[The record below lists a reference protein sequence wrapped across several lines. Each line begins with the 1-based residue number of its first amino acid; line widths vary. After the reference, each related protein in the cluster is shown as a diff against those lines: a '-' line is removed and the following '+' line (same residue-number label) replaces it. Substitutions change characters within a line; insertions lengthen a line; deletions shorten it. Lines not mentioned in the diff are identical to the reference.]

1 MKYIIT
7 ATVSL
12 IFGVSL
18 WSSLKGQPV
27 LPPIVLS
34 PFSLG
39 SVELR
44 DEKKDSK
51 EDQEENNK

>member
-18 WSSLKGQPV
+18 WTSLKGQPV

-39 SVELR
+39 SVELKE
-44 DEKKDSK
+44 EKKGSS
-51 EDQEENNK
+51 EDKEENNK